1 MKTILIIV
9 VAILA
14 MVKVAQAE
22 CYESNNKIKEQ
33 FIYVL
38 ENIDPQKWI
47 SPHMGYLEYTKT
59 LHNKNMEI
67 AISSSGSLFINSF
80 IIRLSPD
87 QHSRI
92 QRLYKKIFSCKVP
105 REIVLIKEFLEIT

>member
-9 VAILA
+9 AAIA

-22 CYESNNKIKEQ
+22 RYESNDKIKEQ
-33 FIYVL
+33 FVYVL
-38 ENIDPQKWI
+38 ENIDPQKWTSTHI
-47 SPHMGYLEYTKT
+47 NYLEYTKT
-59 LHNKNMEI
+59 LHNKNIEI
-67 AISSSGSLFINSF
+67 TISSSGSLFINSF